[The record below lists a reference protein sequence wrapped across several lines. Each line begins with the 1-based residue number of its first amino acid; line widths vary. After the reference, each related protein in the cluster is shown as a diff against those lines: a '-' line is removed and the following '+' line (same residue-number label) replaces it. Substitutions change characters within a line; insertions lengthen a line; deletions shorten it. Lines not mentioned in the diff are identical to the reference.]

1 MSPHNLFFLMV
12 PQHRKF
18 RLHSSS
24 CLERKITVSPLSLK
38 ISWFSVMSYHPTHQW
53 SCRRYLQSLQE
64 HKQTSLPSLPPL
76 SKLSSSLPWTTE
88 GASLLVFHP
97 CLLSSHSEPFKTIL
111 PLLCLQQLPI
121 SYREKNP
128 SLPLLKELCDP
139 QSCTLTSPPV
149 TLLSLIRLSVTT
161 WDKTVFS
168 SVVRV

>member
-1 MSPHNLFFLMV
+1 MV

-18 RLHSSS
+18 KLHSSS
-24 CLERKITVSPLSLK
+24 CSGQK
-38 ISWFSVMSYHPTHQW
+38 ISVTSESQNLMIFCHVLSSNSSMIMSALPLKSPEY
-53 SCRRYLQSLQE
+53 E
-64 HKQTSLPSLPPL
+64 QTSLPPSLPPL

-121 SYREKNP
+121 SCRGKNP
-128 SLPLLKELCDP
+128 SLPPLKELCDP

-149 TLLSLIRLSVTT
+149 TLLPHPA
-161 WDKTVFS
+161 
-168 SVVRV
+168 